1 MQAAFLLNTYQP
13 LPPPLKHIHSG
24 VERWVEER
32 DRDGGKVPP
41 WVRGLVRRI
50 SERRDGAERP
60 REGDA
65 NRGEATVAS
74 NQGWQS
80 RPAGWGSIWRWRRG
94 ERREQKMK
102 RIVIIGDSLVVGI
115 GCKEAPVMPEAI
127 CGRLAE
133 LLRVDVQWRALGVDG
148 GDVRTIHSK
157 VLAAVDDA
165 VHSSTPPPQPHT
177 RGSAAHRD
185 ADQGGKV
192 DAVIVLCG
200 LNDLKRLWMGRTSS
214 VFRRDLDKFLV
225 ELRAKV
231 GDECLIVLP
240 AIPMEETLLPEP
252 VRTLGIYMG
261 HLFDEQKREKAAIEA
276 LTHFIPK
283 PAMEIWARAKAKGII
298 VAEDGVHPNE
308 RGYDVFGE
316 YLADHLADIMQSP
329 QQLAV
334 QASTLAFEIDL
345 PKQ

>member
-1 MQAAFLLNTYQP
+1 
-13 LPPPLKHIHSG
+13 
-24 VERWVEER
+24 VEER
-32 DRDGGKVPP
+32 ERDGGTVPP
-41 WVRGLVRRI
+41 WVRGFVRRMN
-50 SERRDGAERP
+50 E
-60 REGDA
+60 
-65 NRGEATVAS
+65 
-74 NQGWQS
+74 
-80 RPAGWGSIWRWRRG
+80 RRG
-94 ERREQKMK
+94 EVAARHELRSDSNSDGASSRQPPHEGHADSIWSRFWRWGWREGTQRQMK
-102 RIVIIGDSLVVGI
+102 RIVIIGDSLVVGV

-157 VLAAVDDA
+157 VLAAVDEAVHAPSPQHSSLSRDSALVASGGGDA
-165 VHSSTPPPQPHT
+165 V
-177 RGSAAHRD
+177 
-185 ADQGGKV
+185 GKV

-240 AIPMEETLLPEP
+240 AIPMEETRLPEP
-252 VRTLGIYMG
+252 VRTVGIYMG
-261 HLFDEQKREKAAIEA
+261 YLFDEQKRDMAAIEA

-283 PAMEIWARAKAKGII
+283 PAMEIWARAKAKGLI

-316 YLADHLADIMQSP
+316 YLAHQMAEIMQSP

-334 QASTLAFEIDL
+334 RASTLAFEAAAPAVDIDL